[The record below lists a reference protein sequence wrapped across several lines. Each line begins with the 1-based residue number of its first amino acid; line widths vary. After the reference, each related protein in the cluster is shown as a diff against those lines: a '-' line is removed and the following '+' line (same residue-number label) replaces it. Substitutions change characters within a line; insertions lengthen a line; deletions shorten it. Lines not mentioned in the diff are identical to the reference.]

1 MHTKEA
7 VEDDETEQSLSSL
20 SALQEAPLHTERERA
35 VLVTDVNV

>member
-7 VEDDETEQSLSSL
+7 VEDDETEQPLSSL
-20 SALQEAPLHTERERA
+20 SAWQKAPLHTERERA